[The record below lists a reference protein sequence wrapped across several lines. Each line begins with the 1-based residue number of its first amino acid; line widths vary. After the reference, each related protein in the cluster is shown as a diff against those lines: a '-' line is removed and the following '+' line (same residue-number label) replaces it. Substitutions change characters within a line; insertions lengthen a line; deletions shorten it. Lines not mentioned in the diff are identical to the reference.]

1 MQAGYDMSDQFCEH
15 ESAVIRASR
24 SGKWEESLRS
34 HASTCPICSEAM
46 QVYAAIASLIN
57 SEQIPP
63 IPDPKLVWLK
73 AQFAERQRR
82 SAIITRI
89 ASVAYAALIGALG
102 LGAYSLLGGRV
113 GQTNVAQL
121 TDSLTGASAS
131 PVVLIVACVVL
142 ALFLSSPYARRSH

>member
-82 SAIITRI
+82 STMITRI
-89 ASVAYAALIGALG
+89 AAVVYAALVGVLG
-102 LGAYSLLGGRV
+102 FGAYALLSQNTV
-113 GQTNVAQL
+113 VA
-121 TDSLTGASAS
+121 SSKGLTGSSTGFSLVPA
-131 PVVLIVACVVL
+131 VVILTIIIL
-142 ALFLSSPYARRSH
+142 GLFLSSMPARRSR